1 MNSLKYL
8 IIVLFLPISLQ
19 ASDLDSLI
27 NECNA
32 SINENDTSS
41 IENISS
47 KLLKLDKIPW
57 AKRED
62 VANCINKISE
72 NELIYSRITNSWES
86 VLPENEIWFLKPTIR
101 NLLGNYEKE
110 CAKHENGTLKAPK
123 SAIIDVDLTGD
134 GETNTVIH
142 SNRLDCSSSVSI
154 WSDSGG
160 GIISL
165 IVNEHVSQ
173 FHARSMAISYPFG
186 NSGAPIII
194 FAVHGGYCG
203 VSGSTACVLAAVW
216 GDGKFEF
223 VKNSKN

>member
-1 MNSLKYL
+1 MKSLKYL
-8 IIVLFLPISLQ
+8 IIVLLLPISLQ
-19 ASDLDSLI
+19 ANDLDILI

-62 VANCINKISE
+62 VATCINKVSE

-110 CAKHENGTLKAPK
+110 CAKYENGTLKVPE
-123 SAIIDVDLTGD
+123 SAIVDVDLTGD
-134 GETNTVIH
+134 GETNTIIH

-160 GIISL
+160 GIMSL
-165 IVNEHVSQ
+165 IVDKHVSQ

-186 NSGAPIII
+186 KGVAPIII
-194 FAVHGGYCG
+194 FEVHGNYCDRP
-203 VSGSTACVLAAVW
+203 GSTPCVLATVW
-216 GDGKFEF
+216 GDGEF
-223 VKNSKN
+223 QYVKNNKN